1 MTSKQKQQQQ
11 HILLDRMVT
20 RLIRDNPTTSTA
32 RELAAKSAEFMKEAR
47 AFNDAMLDASHRGIF
62 KPSK

>member
-1 MTSKQKQQQQ
+1 MTSKQKQQ

-20 RLIRDNPTTSTA
+20 RLVRDNPTTSTA
-32 RELAAKSAEFMKEAR
+32 RELAAKSDQFMKDVR
-47 AFNDAMLDASHRGIF
+47 AFNDAMLSASHRGLV